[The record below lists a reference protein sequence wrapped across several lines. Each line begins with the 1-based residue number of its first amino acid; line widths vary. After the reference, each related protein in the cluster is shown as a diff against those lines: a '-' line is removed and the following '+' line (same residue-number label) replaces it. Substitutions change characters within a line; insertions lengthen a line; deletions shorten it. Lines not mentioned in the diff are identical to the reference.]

1 MSIFE
6 KRMSSFVDRG
16 NKLVAD
22 AMFIRGGNDPE
33 DKK

>member
-1 MSIFE
+1 MTYEE
-6 KRMSSFVDRG
+6 KRRWLSRYG
-16 NKLVAD
+16 D

>member
-1 MSIFE
+1 MIMMVNTNNLVSIT
-6 KRMSSFVDRG
+6 
-16 NKLVAD
+16 D